1 MIQISFRKLISLLY
15 RMGRIKKDPPHAHTW
30 GEPEQLA
37 VPPNF
42 GANTPSYACNGAAPS
57 KPTAGFSSAA
67 PKRTSPEL
75 RAGAF
80 TADGAPSLPVKKQ
93 VTFLF
98 HRV

>member
-1 MIQISFRKLISLLY
+1 MLN
-15 RMGRIKKDPPHAHTW
+15 TW
-30 GEPEQLA
+30 GERKNLA

-42 GANTPSYACNGAAPS
+42 GADTPSYAYNGADPS
-57 KPTAGFSSAA
+57 KTTVPFSFAA

-80 TADGAPSLPVKKQ
+80 TANGAPSLSEKKQ